1 MEAQQQAQKQGA
13 VPYYNTD
20 AGNKMMLATCVQS
33 SPLRYS
39 IMHSTAPRLQDSDG
53 RGLGPFGVYK
63 TDTAHRKTIESTSRD
78 SRVFYAAS
86 FNSATPRISRPWS
99 SPVVDAFY
107 DVERLKDAH
116 PSTLSRALAW
126 TPRKYSVM
134 TAKFKRFHDPP
145 AGQGSDVMY
154 DLDRGTKATLHTAM
168 LQSPIA
174 YRNVGAQPVGPSVM
188 KPGSAAGR
196 SREERWAHMGPG
208 TYDTRLPHE
217 VQTSTCLD
225 TRYTSHTAS
234 QVARVTVMCFRLA
247 SREVPAELAAARCW
261 RPLSSMASRSPR
273 FARAPGASSRSALGS
288 TWSPD
293 KDAAAWAQRSP
304 TISKTQYLRPQ
315 YLPTFFKQKAEAAPG
330 K

>member
-1 MEAQQQAQKQGA
+1 MDPAI
-13 VPYYNTD
+13 PYYNTD

-63 TDTAHRKTIESTSRD
+63 TDTAHRKTMESTSRD

-225 TRYTSHTAS
+225 TR
-234 QVARVTVMCFRLA
+234 
-247 SREVPAELAAARCW
+247 
-261 RPLSSMASRSPR
+261 PLSSMASRSPR